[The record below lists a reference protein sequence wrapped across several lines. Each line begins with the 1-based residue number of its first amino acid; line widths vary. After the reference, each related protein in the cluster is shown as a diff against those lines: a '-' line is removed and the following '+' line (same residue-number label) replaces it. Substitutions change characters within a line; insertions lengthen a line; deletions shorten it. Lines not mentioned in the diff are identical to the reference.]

1 MIKRRWRPSGLYWQL
16 IASYFLVTL
25 VAVLILEA
33 ATVLLPLIQDYQ
45 QFSTGPA
52 LDQQLETQQAPQ
64 IVPYLHQG
72 SPDRQGLA
80 NGVLIPLL
88 YTVAGYAPSPR
99 SQAVVLDRAAQPQAA
114 VSCTWPAWPTVAA
127 GACGA
132 ATPAPADLGLTT
144 LPVQKSI
151 DGALAGAARSTLP
164 LGYQGG
170 GWIVVVPVRDPT
182 GPVVGA
188 LVTIIYAPVR
198 LQRPLTADGD
208 SLAALGDFL
217 RTFLTRVQP
226 AGMVFL
232 LLALV
237 IGTLT
242 GVWISRT
249 LTRRLRQITRAADAW
264 SRGEFAVAV
273 PDATRDE
280 LGQLARDLN
289 RMAAQIQALLATR
302 QELAVVDER
311 NRLAR
316 DLHDSVKQQVFAASM
331 QVAAARALVRRDPDA
346 AEAHLADVER
356 MVGDAQRE
364 LTALI
369 LELRPVALANK
380 GLAPALREYCD
391 EWARRT
397 GITVEVRVRGERS
410 APLDVEQVLFR
421 VAQEALANV
430 AKHSGA
436 TSAEVYLSWEPS
448 VLLLSITDNGSGF
461 DAIAA
466 DGKGVGLSSMRER
479 IDAVGG
485 ALTIGGIARGSG
497 TRIEACVPLVTP
509 PALAAGSATK
519 ASDAARA

>member
-302 QELAVVDER
+302 QELAVVEER
-311 NRLAR
+311 HRLAR
-316 DLHDSVKQQVFAASM
+316 ELHDSVKQQVFAGALLLR
-331 QVAAARALVRRDPDA
+331 AARLLVTRDPA
-346 AEAHLADVER
+346 TAVQHLTEAEALAGQAQAELVGLIAALRPAALAD
-356 MVGDAQRE
+356 
-364 LTALI
+364 
-369 LELRPVALANK
+369 K
-380 GLAPALREYCD
+380 GLGAVLQEYVA
-391 EWARRT
+391 EWARRM
-397 GITVEVRVRGERS
+397 GITADVRVAGEQPT
-410 APLDVEQVLFR
+410 PLDVEEALFR

-430 AKHSGA
+430 ARHSGA
-436 TSAEVYLSWEPS
+436 QAVEVRLAWTGDAVCLTVQDDGP
-448 VLLLSITDNGSGF
+448 GF
-461 DAIAA
+461 DPVRAS
-466 DGKGVGLSSMRER
+466 GPGRGLENMRER
-479 IDAVGG
+479 VETLGG
-485 ALTIGGIARGSG
+485 RLTVASTPGGTQIGAR
-497 TRIEACVPLVTP
+497 VPFAQP
-509 PALAAGSATK
+509 PAPNGRGTG
-519 ASDAARA
+519 